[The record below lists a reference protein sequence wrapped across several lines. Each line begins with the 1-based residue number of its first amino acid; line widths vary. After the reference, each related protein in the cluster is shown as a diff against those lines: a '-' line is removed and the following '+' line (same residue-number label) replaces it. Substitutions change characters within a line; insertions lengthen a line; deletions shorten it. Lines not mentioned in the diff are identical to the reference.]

1 MGNENIANVFGKGI
15 VELQFTSGNKLVPL
29 NMFHVLEIRK
39 NLLSTNLLYKKGL
52 KVVLESDKVVI
63 SKNGVLVG
71 KGYFC
76 GGIFRLSI
84 NNNKNV
90 SAYIVELS
98 ITISRFGHVNFNYL
112 DYMSRHGLISCSK

>member
-1 MGNENIANVFGKGI
+1 MGNDNIPNVFGKGI
-15 VELQFTSGNKLVPL
+15 VELQFTYGNKLVPL

-39 NLLSTNLLYKKGL
+39 NLISTNLLYKKGL
-52 KVVLESDKVVI
+52 KVVLEYDKVVI
-63 SKNGVLVG
+63 SKNGVFVG
-71 KGYFC
+71 KGCFC
-76 GGIFRLSI
+76 GGIFKLSI

-98 ITISRFGHVNFNYL
+98 ITISRLGHVNFNYL